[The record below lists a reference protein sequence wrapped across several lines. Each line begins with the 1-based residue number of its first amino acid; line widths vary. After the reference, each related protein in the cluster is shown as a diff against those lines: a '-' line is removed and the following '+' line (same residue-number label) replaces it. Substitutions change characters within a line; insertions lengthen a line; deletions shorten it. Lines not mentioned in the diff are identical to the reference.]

1 MPLRSQANTASPSS
15 ILIPRLPQYLVAVL
29 HIGYWG
35 LYLLLLTLIIVASRS
50 GVPAP
55 RVLFRTSVGFLLIV
69 PNVAAFYIQYFLLTP
84 RLFPKRQFGLLVLF
98 TVLTALATSIAISA
112 ALASLTGAIPI
123 PLRSLR
129 DSGAF
134 ITWLSVLALIHMTIA
149 MVMRGF
155 ISWYD
160 DIAIKEQLTRR
171 TAEVEAALV
180 RAKLDPHFLFNTL
193 NNIDVL
199 IMRDASAASSYL
211 NQLSDILRFVLY
223 EARGERIPLDSELA
237 YFDKYIALQRIRIAN
252 PKLVSYTLSGNT
264 AGISIA
270 PMLLIPF
277 VENAFKHAAGQ
288 REDNAI
294 VVAIVVEHSALT
306 FVCSNSY
313 QQTRALRAP
322 DSNTAIVAGGLGQ
335 ELITQRLAL
344 LYPNRHTLA
353 ISDSNNRY
361 SVRLTLELDRS
372 HDIASALHHR

>member
-1 MPLRSQANTASPSS
+1 MPERLMADTPPTSRT
-15 ILIPRLPQYLVAVL
+15 IVPRLPQYLVAVL

-35 LYLLLLTLIIVASRS
+35 LYLLLLTLMVVASRS
-50 GVPAP
+50 NMPAA
-55 RVLFRTSVGFLLIV
+55 RVLFQSTAGLLLIV
-69 PNVAAFYIQYFLLTP
+69 PNVVAFYAQYLVLTP
-84 RLFPKRQFGLLVLF
+84 RLFPKRKFGLLALF
-98 TVLTALATSIAISA
+98 TVLTALCTSIVVAAVVVAINHRMP
-112 ALASLTGAIPI
+112 GAI
-123 PLRSLR
+123 RSPG
-129 DSGAF
+129 DSVAF
-134 ITWLSVLALIHMTIA
+134 VTWLSVLALIHMTIA

-171 TAEVEAALV
+171 TEEVEAALV

-199 IMRDASAASSYL
+199 IMRDAQAASNYL

-223 EARGERIPLDSELA
+223 EARGERVPLDAELA

-252 PKLVSYTLSGNT
+252 PKLVSYTLSGDT
-264 AGISIA
+264 TGISIA

-294 VVAIVVEHSALT
+294 VVAIAIENSSLT

-313 QQTRALRAP
+313 QHTKTLRAP
-322 DSNTAIVAGGLGQ
+322 NSPNAIVAGGLGQ
-335 ELITQRLAL
+335 ELITQRLSL
-344 LYPNRHTLA
+344 LYPKRHTLA
-353 ISDSNNRY
+353 VSDSNNRY
-361 SVRLTLELDRS
+361 SVRLTLDLDRS
-372 HDIASALHHR
+372 HDYANALHHR